1 VANGLSE
8 SFTASTVE
16 VRESGATSLST
27 SAVFGSAA
35 NRRDKAMPNAPPA
48 PVITITRRAV
58 SSAIKEDSGISI

>member
-1 VANGLSE
+1 
-8 SFTASTVE
+8 
-16 VRESGATSLST
+16 
-27 SAVFGSAA
+27 VFGSAA